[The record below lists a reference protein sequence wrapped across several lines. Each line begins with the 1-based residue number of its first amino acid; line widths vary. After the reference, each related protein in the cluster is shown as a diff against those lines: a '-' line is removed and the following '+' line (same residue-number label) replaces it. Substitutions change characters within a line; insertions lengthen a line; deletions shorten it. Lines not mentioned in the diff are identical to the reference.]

1 MDNARLVEFS
11 RIIPAFGPVD
21 TDGAAQNG
29 PWVSMEN
36 YRRCAIVLRSAA
48 WAGGNAAVTLEQAQD
63 AAGTGAKA
71 LSFDKYYQV
80 FNAADTPEDAVSEV
94 AVSNDT
100 YNFTG
105 ANQVHVIEIRAADLD
120 INNGFTFLRVQ
131 TASPGANADLIAAHY
146 VLYKGGYVGK
156 PENLPSV
163 LS

>member
-36 YRRCAIVLRSAA
+36 YRRCAIVLRSGA
-48 WAGGNAAVTLEQAQD
+48 WAGGNAAITLEQAQD
-63 AAGTGAKA
+63 EAGTGAKA
-71 LSFDKYYQV
+71 LSFDKYYEV
-80 FNAADTPEDAVSEV
+80 FNAADTPDDQVSET

-100 YNFTG
+100 YNFAG
-105 ANQVHVIEIRAADLD
+105 ADKVHVIEVRAADLD
-120 INNGFTFLRVQ
+120 VNNGFKFLRVR
-131 TASPGANADLIAAHY
+131 TASPGANAYLIAANY
-146 VLYKGGYVGK
+146 LLYKGGHVAK
-156 PENLPSV
+156 PANQPSV